1 MLKIRDL
8 IKEGGVHIQT
18 WCANVCMFLLFPIA
32 ARLKP

>member
-1 MLKIRDL
+1 MVKIRDL
-8 IKEGGVHIQT
+8 IKKGVCIFKA

>member
-8 IKEGGVHIQT
+8 IKEGGVHIQSMV
-18 WCANVCMFLLFPIA
+18 CYVCMFLLFPIA